1 MKEVKKIYELT
12 DEQARILKA
21 MQKKFDEG
29 GGLEPEHEPEGKY
42 ESDMRRKRRRMR
54 RRRRM

>member
-29 GGLEPEHEPEGKY
+29 GGLEPEHELEGKY
-42 ESDMRRKRRRMR
+42 ERDMRRRMR

>member
-12 DEQARILKA
+12 DEQAKILKA
-21 MQKKFDEG
+21 MQKKFDLSRASG
-29 GGLEPEHEPEGKY
+29 GY
-42 ESDMRRKRRRMR
+42 EDESGGYEDKRRR

>member
-12 DEQARILKA
+12 DEQAKMLKA
-21 MQKKFDEG
+21 MQKKFEG
-29 GGLEPEHEPEGKY
+29 GGY
-42 ESDMRRKRRRMR
+42 EDKTSSYQRRR